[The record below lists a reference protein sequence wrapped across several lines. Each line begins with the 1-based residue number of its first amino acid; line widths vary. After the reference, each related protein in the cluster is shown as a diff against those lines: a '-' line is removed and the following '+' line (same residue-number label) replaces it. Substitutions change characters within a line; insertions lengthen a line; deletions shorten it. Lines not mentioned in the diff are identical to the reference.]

1 MVDFLNQ
8 LRGILLGYKIN
19 VYLDHKNLVY
29 TTTWSESQ
37 ILMCWQLTIEYF
49 GPKIHHIAGVD
60 NIVADTLTRLPSTT
74 VNRYETSTT
83 RGLLVEK
90 TIYL

>member
-1 MVDFLNQ
+1 MYI
-8 LRGILLGYKIN
+8 R
-19 VYLDHKNLVY
+19 
-29 TTTWSESQ
+29 TTRTWSTQKLVVDLKEW
-37 ILMCWQLTIEYF
+37 CF
-49 GPKIHHIAGVD
+49 GNSLSKKFGTNVQHIAGVD
-60 NIVADTLTRLPSTT
+60 NIVADTLSRLPSTT